1 MADASTA
8 TTAVITV
15 VIADDDP
22 DIQVLIQS
30 VLSLD
35 QRITIA
41 GVASHG
47 GEALELF
54 HRFRPDVL
62 VLDERMPVHYGLE
75 VAGRVLAE
83 HPQQI
88 VILCSAFVDEAVRT
102 KADALG
108 VRTVLGK
115 EQLHV
120 LAEEIVRL
128 AG

>member
-1 MADASTA
+1 MADASA
-8 TTAVITV
+8 SVAVITV

-22 DIQVLIQS
+22 DMQVLIRS

-35 QRITIA
+35 QRITIS

-54 HRFRPDVL
+54 DRLRPDVL

-75 VAGRVLAE
+75 VAAQVLAE
-83 HPQQI
+83 HPQQR
-88 VILCSAFVDEAVRT
+88 VILCSAFVDESVTAR
-102 KADALG
+102 AQELG

-115 EQLHV
+115 EQLHL